1 MTHHLV
7 VLKKQ
12 YVDRVLHGHKTM
24 ECRLSR
30 HRRPPFGVVHVGDLL
45 WLKQSSGPITATAT
59 VGRVEYFHPLP
70 EAKLAN
76 LRRRYGKPLQAD
88 AAFFDSHQ
96 QARYATFIRLSR
108 VRRIEP
114 FRLEKNDR
122 HAWVVLSTPPVP
134 SGGHYRS

>member
-12 YVDRVLHGHKTM
+12 YVDRVLRGHKTM

-30 HRRPPFGVVHVGDLL
+30 NRRPPFGVVDVGDLL
-45 WLKQSSGPITATAT
+45 WLKQSSGPVTATAT
-59 VGRVEYFHPLP
+59 VGRVEYFHPLA

-76 LRRRYGKPLQAD
+76 LRRRYGKSLQAD

-114 FRLEKNDR
+114 FRLKKNDR

-134 SGGHYRS
+134 